1 MFSSEMLITILLN
14 YGTEI
19 KILMVKEV
27 VKVAM
32 EQWIKIVKYVLIKDD
47 NKNFIKYGI
56 QIKILMVNW
65 SNRF

>member
-1 MFSSEMLITILLN
+1 MLITILLN